1 MKSAITFVTL
11 GLGLLAGCNNQPI
24 GMAITLHPQQVSPQQ
39 RAEVVQSGR
48 VDPSLPIASTVFITK
63 THTTDPVVMTS
74 QDQPCLS
81 VAACD

>member
-11 GLGLLAGCNNQPI
+11 GLGLLAGCNSQPF
-24 GMAITLHPQQVSPQQ
+24 GMAITLHPQQVTPAQ
-39 RAEVVQSGR
+39 RDEVVQSGR

-63 THTTDPVVMTS
+63 THSPDPVEIES

>member
-11 GLGLLAGCNNQPI
+11 GLALLAGCNNQPI
-24 GMAITLHPQQVSPQQ
+24 GMAITLNSQQVTPQQ
-39 RAEVVQSGR
+39 RDEVVQSGR

-63 THTTDPVVMTS
+63 THAPDPVEIGS